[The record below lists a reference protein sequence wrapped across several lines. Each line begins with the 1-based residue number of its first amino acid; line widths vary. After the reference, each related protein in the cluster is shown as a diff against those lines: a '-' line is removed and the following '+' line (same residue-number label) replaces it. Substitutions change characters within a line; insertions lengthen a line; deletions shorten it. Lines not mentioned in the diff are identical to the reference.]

1 MNALTDLGNRLVIG
15 HRGNAAHAPE
25 NTLESFDQAIALG
38 ADALELDV
46 RVSRDGVPVVIHD
59 PTLLRTAGRRD
70 AVAALTAAELA
81 SVDTGATFTR
91 DGGATFPY
99 RDRGLTVPTLAEV
112 LTRFPKTPLLIE
124 VKVPEAAA
132 PLERA
137 LVASGAAGRTVAAS
151 LLHDAVGPLRGRS
164 LATGASALDVVR
176 LLPSALIGRAPSQLP
191 YEALCIPRWYY
202 GLPLPVAKLARA
214 GRRAGTVTHVWTI
227 DDPRIA
233 KRLWSAGIQGIVTND
248 PAVMLRAR
256 AELRVRAELQD

>member
-1 MNALTDLGNRLVIG
+1 MRSALCALRSAPVNTLTDLGNRLVIA

-81 SVDTGATFTR
+81 RADTGATFTS

-112 LTRFPKTPLLIE
+112 LVRFPKTPLLIE

-132 PLERA
+132 ALERA

-151 LLHDAVGPLRGRS
+151 LLHDALAPLRGRT

-176 LLPSALIGRAPSQLP
+176 LLPNALLGRAPAQLP
-191 YEALCIPRWYY
+191 YQALCIPRW
-202 GLPLPVAKLARA
+202 
-214 GRRAGTVTHVWTI
+214 
-227 DDPRIA
+227 
-233 KRLWSAGIQGIVTND
+233 
-248 PAVMLRAR
+248 
-256 AELRVRAELQD
+256 

>member
-1 MNALTDLGNRLVIG
+1 MNALANLGNRLVIA

-25 NTLESFDQAIALG
+25 NTLESFDQAVALG

-46 RVSRDGVPVVIHD
+46 RVSRDGVPVVMHD

-99 RDRGLTVPTLAEV
+99 RGRGLTVPKLVDVLA
-112 LTRFPKTPLLIE
+112 RFPKTPLLIE

-137 LVASGAAGRTVAAS
+137 LIASAAAGRTVAAS
-151 LLHDAVGPLRGRS
+151 LRHDAVALLRGRT
-164 LATGASALDVVR
+164 LATGASARDVIR
-176 LLPSALIGRAPSQLP
+176 LLPSALTGRGPSRLAYQT
-191 YEALCIPRWYY
+191 LCIPLWYY
-202 GLPLPVAKLARA
+202 GIPLPVTRLARA
-214 GRRAGTVTHVWTI
+214 GRRAGVVTHVWTI

-233 KRLWSAGIQGIVTND
+233 KKLWSAGIQGIVTND

-256 AELRVRAELQD
+256 DEMS